1 MLGRIIRSAA
11 AAIAVALS
19 LMMIAGC
26 GKMNTNTEDSGFGE
40 ELPQYSGTG
49 ITGLRTSGSGPHTP
63 ERAAFTKE
71 DHKKQID
78 AGRALLKELNAAIE
92 RGERSY
98 RISAGYY
105 RFLSNGIEL
114 KGLSD
119 FELSAEDGTFLIGE
133 SGALALVKL
142 SNCTNV
148 KVSNLQ
154 LDYEQLSFFQGRI
167 AEYDQAS
174 SEIIVTV
181 DEGYRE
187 YFDNIMS
194 AYTGAIHR
202 IMYYDKDADEKQ
214 IAFSAHANAAFCGIE
229 ERGTDAEGNKL
240 YKLLLTDYELHGRYK
255 PQLEVGD
262 KYVVPVV
269 SGGTPLA
276 LEYCG
281 QCTVENVSIYAAS
294 GFAVSDNFG
303 DGGNTYRGV
312 YVGRLPGTDRLLG
325 GCSDGMHFISQKAGP
340 HLENCEVSY
349 VCDDSFNCHT
359 FIGMTLE
366 KLAPNEY
373 VVLFP
378 MISFVGEGSELSFF
392 RYQDYGEL
400 GEAVVTAATQL
411 QSGKWYLRLPKLR
424 EDFINATG
432 YSGIRGFDQPILF
445 QVTLDREIDLPDF
458 TAVNNYGYAC
468 RGVTITNSTFHDVN
482 GNGIV
487 TRGYDVTITN
497 SNIVRT
503 CIGVVISAGGN
514 WTEGPLPRNITVTDC
529 VFEETNQS
537 FEGMLQSGAVT
548 VSMGSYGSAPTGT
561 GLARNVNIT
570 GNVFYNVDGTAVF
583 ACNTTG
589 ITVKENLV
597 YGAMSLTNKYYAIC
611 SEHYMFE
618 FTECA
623 DIVFENNH
631 SDKNYGEL
639 ITGFYREQ

>member
-1 MLGRIIRSAA
+1 MLSRIIRSAA

-26 GKMNTNTEDSGFGE
+26 GKMNTDTEDSGFGE

-167 AEYDQAS
+167 AAYDQAS

-181 DEGYRE
+181 DEDYRE

-229 ERGTDAEGNKL
+229 ERGTDAEG
-240 YKLLLTDYELHGRYK
+240 K
-255 PQLEVGD
+255 PWEE
-262 KYVVPVV
+262 K
-269 SGGTPLA
+269 GTSA
-276 LEYCG
+276 E
-281 QCTVENVSIYAAS
+281 
-294 GFAVSDNFG
+294 
-303 DGGNTYRGV
+303 
-312 YVGRLPGTDRLLG
+312 
-325 GCSDGMHFISQKAGP
+325 
-340 HLENCEVSY
+340 
-349 VCDDSFNCHT
+349 
-359 FIGMTLE
+359 
-366 KLAPNEY
+366 
-373 VVLFP
+373 
-378 MISFVGEGSELSFF
+378 GEG
-392 RYQDYGEL
+392 RGKYQ
-400 GEAVVTAATQL
+400 
-411 QSGKWYLRLPKLR
+411 SNYL
-424 EDFINATG
+424 
-432 YSGIRGFDQPILF
+432 
-445 QVTLDREIDLPDF
+445 
-458 TAVNNYGYAC
+458 
-468 RGVTITNSTFHDVN
+468 
-482 GNGIV
+482 
-487 TRGYDVTITN
+487 
-497 SNIVRT
+497 
-503 CIGVVISAGGN
+503 
-514 WTEGPLPRNITVTDC
+514 
-529 VFEETNQS
+529 
-537 FEGMLQSGAVT
+537 
-548 VSMGSYGSAPTGT
+548 
-561 GLARNVNIT
+561 
-570 GNVFYNVDGTAVF
+570 
-583 ACNTTG
+583 
-589 ITVKENLV
+589 
-597 YGAMSLTNKYYAIC
+597 
-611 SEHYMFE
+611 
-618 FTECA
+618 
-623 DIVFENNH
+623 
-631 SDKNYGEL
+631 
-639 ITGFYREQ
+639 